1 MKYDIFISYRREGG
15 SEFARSVKSALESKG
30 YFVFLDFDELKDG
43 VFDERILKAI
53 EQAPVFMFILSQN
66 SLDRCVND
74 DDWVRKEIEYAHK
87 LGKHVIPVNKDGDFA
102 GLPAGLP
109 QTIAEVLG
117 RNQYSE
123 VMVGQLFEASMNK
136 MIRERVAPVVKRP
149 AGRVFPRVMVTVAVI
164 AVLAVAGV
172 LMADRSKAS
181 AAVGNYNALLV
192 HADSLMHVEDS
203 LNMAM
208 KYVMEAEALAEKYS
222 DTKYSERFGDLAIGC
237 HRKLDHVID
246 SLFTRNRNFMDFYMA
261 RYRDNG
267 DVEDKKKALE
277 YLDKAL
283 ELKND
288 EDLSTM
294 RRILK

>member
-1 MKYDIFISYRREGG
+1 
-15 SEFARSVKSALESKG
+15 
-30 YFVFLDFDELKDG
+30 
-43 VFDERILKAI
+43 
-53 EQAPVFMFILSQN
+53 
-66 SLDRCVND
+66 
-74 DDWVRKEIEYAHK
+74 
-87 LGKHVIPVNKDGDFA
+87 
-102 GLPAGLP
+102 
-109 QTIAEVLG
+109 
-117 RNQYSE
+117 
-123 VMVGQLFEASMNK
+123 
-136 MIRERVAPVVKRP
+136 
-149 AGRVFPRVMVTVAVI
+149 
-164 AVLAVAGV
+164 
-172 LMADRSKAS
+172 
-181 AAVGNYNALLV
+181 
-192 HADSLMHVEDS
+192 
-203 LNMAM
+203 MAM